1 MNELLLENVDK
12 VKTRNL
18 IGKYIIYYKEVVIG
32 GLRDNRLLGG
42 VQWLLTSFILIKE
55 QVYVLNVTPQTC
67 SFSFL

>member
-42 VQWLLTSFILIKE
+42 
-55 QVYVLNVTPQTC
+55 YNGY
-67 SFSFL
+67 